1 MSQKIPYRYRVL
13 LFLFFLTLI
22 TYLDRICISLVGVR
36 IKSEFNLTNA
46 QFGWVLASFSL
57 AYALFEIP
65 SGILGDRIGQRAV
78 LIRIVLWWS
87 LFTVLTGFTTGL
99 ISLLFVRFLFGV
111 GESGAYPNSGATVAR
126 WFPANEISRG
136 VSWFT
141 IGSNAGAAI
150 APLIVIPIAAVYGWR
165 TTFYINGLIGL
176 LWVAVCIFWFRNNP
190 SEMKGIS
197 KDEINYI
204 EKNRIINTHQNI
216 FQWGKVLKNQSVWGL
231 LVSFFSTQWA
241 LYFFVAWMPVYLQ
254 EGRQFSESG
263 MKLVTSWLFI
273 IGGLS
278 ALIAGFLIDWIV
290 KRKGLRTGRKIC
302 GVTAVGMMAI
312 AFLVAA
318 MTSNNSVVI
327 ICFFTGNF
335 FLWHSIIC
343 AVSACIDIGG
353 KRVATLYGLMNFV
366 GQIGAFFLAATF
378 GNIVDTTHN
387 FNAPLYLTAALLV
400 IGSLS
405 WLLVKADKPL
415 FKEDNTSEVYT

>member
-231 LVSFFSTQWA
+231 LVSFFQLNG
-241 LYFFVAWMPVYLQ
+241 LY
-254 EGRQFSESG
+254 
-263 MKLVTSWLFI
+263 I
-273 IGGLS
+273 
-278 ALIAGFLIDWIV
+278 FL
-290 KRKGLRTGRKIC
+290 
-302 GVTAVGMMAI
+302 
-312 AFLVAA
+312 
-318 MTSNNSVVI
+318 
-327 ICFFTGNF
+327 
-335 FLWHSIIC
+335 
-343 AVSACIDIGG
+343 
-353 KRVATLYGLMNFV
+353 
-366 GQIGAFFLAATF
+366 
-378 GNIVDTTHN
+378 
-387 FNAPLYLTAALLV
+387 
-400 IGSLS
+400 
-405 WLLVKADKPL
+405 
-415 FKEDNTSEVYT
+415 